1 MRGVESITW
10 LHKERNR
17 LAEEI
22 GKLEIQM
29 HLLQGRKE
37 EFLKQAGRVESEIHE
52 NLQPVHLFFSDEGE
66 WWAYEINGVTSY
78 FLDEFDLSP
87 EATDERVLACAK
99 KTLIERAGDPTEL
112 VPWTFKIE
120 RNRRA

>member
-1 MRGVESITW
+1 MRGIEAIAW

-29 HLLQGRKE
+29 HMLQRSKA
-37 EFLKQAGRVESEIHE
+37 EFLEQAYRVESEIRE
-52 NLQPVHLFFSDEGE
+52 ELNPVHLFFSDEGE
-66 WWAYEINGVTSY
+66 WWAYEINGVMSY

-87 EATDERVLACAK
+87 DATDERVIVCAK
-99 KTLIERAGDPTEL
+99 KTLVERARDPLEL
-112 VPWTFKIE
+112 VPWTFEID
-120 RNRRA
+120 RNRR